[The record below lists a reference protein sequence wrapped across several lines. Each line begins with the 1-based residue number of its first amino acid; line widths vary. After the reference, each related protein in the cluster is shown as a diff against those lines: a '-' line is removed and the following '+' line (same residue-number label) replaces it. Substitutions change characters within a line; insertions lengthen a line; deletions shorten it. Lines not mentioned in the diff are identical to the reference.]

1 MLNKALVVLSLL
13 LVGAFV
19 MGIAWPGSFAPPPK
33 PAEPAF
39 HPQTVD
45 LDGRLGGA
53 PLHAKQVL
61 QKALEH
67 LAPERTIWLKTK
79 IRQTLTD
86 TKTSFTAEGTLQRG
100 PGNGARLEMD
110 IVTNGKPSKL
120 LLVSDGKLLAEV
132 RTLPNRPPLEQIT
145 TLQSEGQQPPIPVDL
160 GPLGCG
166 GPAVLLEQFR
176 QRLHDAKLQTGL
188 LRGVAVVQIKGDFD
202 AEKLSALSTTSIPV
216 RSACVY
222 LDAKTL
228 WPVQFEWWGMEKDQS
243 LRRLLQVEFPDLDLN
258 HELPAAECERLFSYR
273 PQGNLGVVVQE

>member
-1 MLNKALVVLSLL
+1 MLNKALVVLSIM

-19 MGIAWPGSFAPPPK
+19 LGIAWPGSFAPAPK
-33 PAEPAF
+33 PTESAF
-39 HPQTVD
+39 HPQTVE
-45 LDGRLGGA
+45 LDGLRGGVA
-53 PLHAKQVL
+53 LNAKQML
-61 QKALEH
+61 DQALER

-86 TKTSFTAEGTLQRG
+86 SKTSFTAEGTLQRG

-110 IVTNGKPSKL
+110 IVTNGNSSKL

-132 RTLPNRPPLEQIT
+132 RTLPNRPPVEQIT
-145 TLQSEGQQPPIPVDL
+145 ALQPEGQPPPIPVDL

-188 LRGVAVVQIKGDFD
+188 LHGVGVVQIKGDFN
-202 AEKLSALSTTSIPV
+202 AEKLPALTSTSIPV
-216 RSACVY
+216 RVACVY

-228 WPVQFEWWGMEKDQS
+228 APIQFEWWGMEKDQS
-243 LRRLLQVEFPDLDLN
+243 LRHLLQIEFPDLELN
-258 HELPAAECERLFSYR
+258 HELPAAECERLFSYH
-273 PQGNLGVVVQE
+273 PQGNVGVVE